1 LGKDNAN
8 RTQNKTDLS
17 VFYAEVQL
25 IFAFHGKVMQ
35 TERRTKQIYLFFM
48 LRCRLSSHLQ
58 QSNANRTQ
66 NKTDLSVFYAE
77 VPLIFAFAAK

>member
-1 LGKDNAN
+1 
-8 RTQNKTDLS
+8 
-17 VFYAEVQL
+17 
-25 IFAFHGKVMQ
+25 MQ

-77 VPLIFAFAAK
+77 VPLIFAFTAKHHLCERAKMMFWLYLYLSALDSLLSLML